1 MEWFFPENVEEAA
14 QCVQEEGVVP
24 HGGGTMLCRGNL
36 SRIRGMVDLS
46 RTGLSG
52 LRRKGDTF
60 SIGATTTFSEVARDL
75 KACGAAPVLSHAL
88 GIAAAK
94 PLRNRITIGGS
105 IASFPLWSDLMGP
118 LLALGSSVHL
128 RGRVTKIVSLED
140 YATTPDLRRGTL
152 ITACSFLDRSWRFWY
167 HREVRVRF
175 DYPAFTLTL
184 LALVEEECVKELRAV
199 LVGCRN
205 RFSRMVEIEEAL
217 RGFSLGRE
225 LPRGLGRQFDAEF
238 SERPHGSGAYL
249 REIAGVWVER
259 GLGLLLGKDKD
270 H

>member
-1 MEWFFPENVEEAA
+1 
-14 QCVQEEGVVP
+14 
-24 HGGGTMLCRGNL
+24 MLCRGDL

-52 LRRKGDTF
+52 LRREGETF
-60 SIGATTTFSEVARDL
+60 FLGATTTFSEAARAL
-75 KACGAAPVLSHAL
+75 RTCGAAPALSRAL
-88 GIAAAK
+88 GIAAAT
-94 PLRNRITIGGS
+94 PLRNRITVGGS

-128 RGRVTKIVSLED
+128 RGRVAKTVPLEE
-140 YATTPDLRRGTL
+140 YVTTPDLRRGTL
-152 ITACSFLDRSWRFWY
+152 VTGCSFSDRSWRVWY

-205 RFSRMVEIEEAL
+205 RFSRMTEIEEAL
-217 RGFSLGRE
+217 RGFPLGTE
-225 LPRGLGRQFDAEF
+225 LPGGLGRRFDVAF
-238 SERPHGSGAYL
+238 SERPHGSAAYL
-249 REIAGVWVER
+249 REIAGVWMER
-259 GLGLLLGKDKD
+259 GLNVLLGDGKDR
-270 H
+270 

>member
-1 MEWFFPENVEEAA
+1 
-14 QCVQEEGVVP
+14 
-24 HGGGTMLCRGNL
+24 MLCRGNL

-52 LRRKGDTF
+52 LRREGDTF
-60 SIGATTTFSEVARDL
+60 FLGATTTFSEAARAL
-75 KACGAAPVLSHAL
+75 RACGAAPALSHAL
-88 GIAAAK
+88 GVAAAT
-94 PLRNRITIGGS
+94 PLRNRITVGGS

-128 RGRVTKIVSLED
+128 RGRVARTVPLED
-140 YATTPDLRRGTL
+140 YVSTPDLHRGTL
-152 ITACSFLDRSWRFWY
+152 VTGCSFSDRSWRFWY

-175 DYPAFTLTL
+175 DYPAFTLTF

-205 RFSRMVEIEEAL
+205 RFLRMTEIEETF
-217 RGFSLGRE
+217 RGFPLGTE
-225 LPRGLGRQFDAEF
+225 LPGGLGRRFEAGF
-238 SERPHGSGAYL
+238 SERPHGSATYL

-259 GLGLLLGKDKD
+259 GLNSLLGNGKDR
-270 H
+270 